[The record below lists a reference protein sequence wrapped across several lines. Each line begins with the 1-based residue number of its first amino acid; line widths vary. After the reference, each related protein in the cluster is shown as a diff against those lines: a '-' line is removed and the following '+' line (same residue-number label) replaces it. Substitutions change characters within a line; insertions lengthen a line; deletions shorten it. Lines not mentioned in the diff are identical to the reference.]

1 MWINGRLRSEKKK
14 EKQSSCVV
22 CMVLYL
28 IVALA
33 ICASY
38 AARGGTAGNLKYK
51 VLIKAA
57 RDCYT
62 ESSSMDLKACRIL
75 RLE

>member
-1 MWINGRLRSEKKK
+1 MAEYALKKEKKK
-14 EKQSSCVV
+14 SKAPCVV

-38 AARGGTAGNLKYK
+38 AARGGTAGSLKYK
-51 VLIKAA
+51 VLIKGT
-57 RDCYT
+57 RPIIPHSLKPKIP
-62 ESSSMDLKACRIL
+62 ESETRGYISR
-75 RLE
+75 